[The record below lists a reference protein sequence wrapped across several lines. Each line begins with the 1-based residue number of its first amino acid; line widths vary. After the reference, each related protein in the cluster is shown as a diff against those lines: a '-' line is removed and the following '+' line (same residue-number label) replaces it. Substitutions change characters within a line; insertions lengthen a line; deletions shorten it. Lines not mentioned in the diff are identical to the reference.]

1 MKHIIALIL
10 LLITACQSS
19 LKDPQQI
26 IDDALLAN
34 GSEKLNSAIVEFE
47 FRDREYGVKYD
58 NGKFE
63 MVRIWGD
70 TTNGVFRDVV
80 TNSGFQREING
91 EVVDVPD
98 SMALKYTSSINS
110 VIYYALLPYRL
121 NDEAVIKKYIG
132 NEEIK
137 GKNYD
142 MIEITFKK
150 EGGGE
155 DYQDVYMYWV
165 NSESHFIDYFCYSYA
180 TDGGGIRFREA
191 FNPRNINGVRV
202 VDHNNYEVVIGTDLK
217 DCAKLFENGEL
228 NKISVIELKNVLVKS
243 I

>member
-1 MKHIIALIL
+1 MGCDSIN
-10 LLITACQSS
+10 
-19 LKDPQQI
+19 KDPQII
-26 IDDALLAN
+26 IDKALIAS
-34 GSEKLNSAIVEFE
+34 GSNKLSAAKIEFE

-58 NGKFE
+58 DGKFE
-63 MVRIWGD
+63 MIRLWGD
-70 TTNGVFRDVV
+70 TTKGVFRDIV

-91 EVVDVPD
+91 IAIEVPD

-137 GKNYD
+137 GSNYD
-142 MIEITFKK
+142 LIEITFKK

-155 DYQDVYMYWV
+155 DYEDVYIYWV
-165 NSESHFIDYFCYSYA
+165 NSETHFVDYFCYSYA

-191 FNPRNINGVRV
+191 INERSINGIRI
-202 VDHNNYEVVIGTDLK
+202 VDYNNYEVVISTHLK
-217 DCAKLFENGEL
+217 DCAQLFAKGEL
-228 NKISVIELKNVLVKS
+228 KKISEIKLQNVTIELL
-243 I
+243 